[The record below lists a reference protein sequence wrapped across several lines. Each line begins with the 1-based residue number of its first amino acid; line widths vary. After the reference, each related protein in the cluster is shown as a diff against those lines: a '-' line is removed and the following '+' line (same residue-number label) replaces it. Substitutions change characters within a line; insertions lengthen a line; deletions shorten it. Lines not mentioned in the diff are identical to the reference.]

1 MLIVKRYI
9 GKPVLAL
16 ELPTIEIALR
26 PNPGRTELVVLVGSI
41 TVCSEGRNTQRICHI
56 IVQLQMSIEVHV
68 LRIITLLEQG
78 TGGFT

>member
-26 PNPGRTELVVLVGSI
+26 PKPGRTELVVLVGIGASGAALECCRGCPDAQPHL
-41 TVCSEGRNTQRICHI
+41 V
-56 IVQLQMSIEVHV
+56 VDEVAV
-68 LRIITLLEQG
+68 LKFEMR
-78 TGGFT
+78 FRS